1 MAAGSGGCDRARQS
15 GRARLLV
22 RCLVALGANLD
33 DRHGQLARAVAALG
47 RLEGT
52 RLVAASRPRET
63 PPERPAD
70 GGPYLNCA
78 ALLETRLR
86 PRELLGE
93 LLRLERRLGRRRDG
107 QVHGGPRA
115 IDLDLVLHGAERL
128 GGPGAL
134 DLQVPHP
141 RFRGRSFVVGPAC
154 EVAPDLRD
162 PVTGWTLAALRE
174 ALR

>member
-1 MAAGSGGCDRARQS
+1 MT
-15 GRARLLV
+15 

-33 DRHGQLARAVAALG
+33 DRHGQLARAVAELG

-63 PPERPAD
+63 PPERPTD

-107 QVHGGPRA
+107 APRGGHGGPRA

-128 GGPGAL
+128 GGPGDG

>member
-1 MAAGSGGCDRARQS
+1 MT
-15 GRARLLV
+15 
-22 RCLVALGANLD
+22 RCLVALGANLG
-33 DRHGQLARAVAALG
+33 DRHALLARALAGLG

-86 PRELLGE
+86 PRDLLAQ
-93 LLRLERRLGRRRDG
+93 LLALERRLGRRRAPG
-107 QVHGGPRA
+107 AEHGGPRS
-115 IDLDLVLHGAERL
+115 IDLDLVLHGAEQVR
-128 GGPGAL
+128 GGPEL
-134 DLQVPHP
+134 EVPHP
-141 RFRGRSFVVGPAC
+141 RFRRRAFVLGPAA

-162 PVTGWTLAALRE
+162 PITGRTLSALRD
-174 ALR
+174 ALP

>member
-1 MAAGSGGCDRARQS
+1 
-15 GRARLLV
+15 V
-22 RCLVALGANLD
+22 RCLVALGANLG
-33 DRHGQLARAVAALG
+33 DRHALLAQALAGLG

-70 GGPYLNCA
+70 GGPYLNAA

-107 QVHGGPRA
+107 HAHGGPRA
-115 IDLDLVLHGAERL
+115 IDLDLILHGAERL
-128 GGPGAL
+128 QGAAE
-134 DLQVPHP
+134 VPHP